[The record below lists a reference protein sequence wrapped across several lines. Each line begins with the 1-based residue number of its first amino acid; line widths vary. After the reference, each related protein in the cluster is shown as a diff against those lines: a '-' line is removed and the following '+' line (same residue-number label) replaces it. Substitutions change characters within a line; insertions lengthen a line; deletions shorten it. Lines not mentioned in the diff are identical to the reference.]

1 MEDLKLIQEI
11 RAELVSAGLKH
22 IPSEAELQPGSFAN
36 KFFERY
42 FFQDNHWIYFKVRG
56 KKVPPGLVL
65 NSEMHE
71 LCSELKTVKGIHV
84 KTSFYVKRELD
95 QFPLDSQNKRG
106 ESLYRGVFI
115 SFSDTEFL
123 REVLLSIILWM
134 RGKHKEALSVTA
146 RLGKKE
152 TKATT
157 RVSQTTSRVGQ
168 DKFRSDL
175 LLHWKGC
182 AVTGITITDFLRA
195 SHIKPWKRSNSLER
209 MDVYNGL
216 LLVAHLDIAFDRG
229 LISFNDDG
237 SILVSKALNPA
248 ESMRLG
254 IHEGLSIRKV
264 AKQHIPYLAW
274 HRTNVFI

>member
-11 RAELVSAGLKH
+11 RAELVSARFKH
-22 IPSEAELQPGSFAN
+22 TPSEPELQPGTFAN

-42 FFQDNHWIYFKVRG
+42 FFHDGDWIYFKLRG
-56 KKVPPGLVL
+56 NKVPPGLII
-65 NSEMHE
+65 NPKMHE
-71 LCSELKTVKGIHV
+71 LCSELKTVKGLHV
-84 KTSFYVKRELD
+84 KASFYVKREFD

-106 ESLYRGVFI
+106 EPLYRGVLI
-115 SFSDTEFL
+115 SFSDAEFL
-123 REVLLSIILWM
+123 REVLCSITLWM
-134 RGKHKEALSVTA
+134 RGEHKKSLNVIA

-168 DKFRSDL
+168 DKFRCDL

-182 AVTGITITDFLRA
+182 AVTGIAITDFLRA

-209 MDVYNGL
+209 IDVYNGL

-237 SILVSKALNPA
+237 SILVSKALDPA
-248 ESMRLG
+248 ESLRLG
-254 IHEGLSIRKV
+254 IHPELAIRKV